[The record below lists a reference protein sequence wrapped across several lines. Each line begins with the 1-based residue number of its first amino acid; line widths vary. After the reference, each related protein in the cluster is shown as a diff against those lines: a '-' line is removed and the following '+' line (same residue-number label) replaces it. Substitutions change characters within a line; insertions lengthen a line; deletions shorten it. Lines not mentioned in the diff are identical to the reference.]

1 MTDSIPA
8 STPQL
13 TQNLSIGR
21 IVVKSTLAK
30 WSGFVL
36 TWTVLIS
43 VAPAML
49 AAETIKFHSQHILVV
64 SKFDS
69 IEMPDQAG
77 HIIGMFQAK
86 GVGVR
91 RTGPQESPYKIEAWG
106 TGDYRKDGAG
116 KDRGYARF
124 IFADGSSYD
133 EDWAGTGS
141 AGHDV
146 GNRDVLQRDGTIQ
159 RDERRKQVRLR
170 LTGGSH
176 RLRSGRHRSSSH
188 NRRLRAEPVPRH
200 IQAKGWYLYWPVR
213 GECIGEGHG
222 MSTL

>member
-1 MTDSIPA
+1 MKTHIKWAGVLLFGSA
-8 STPQL
+8 L
-13 TQNLSIGR
+13 
-21 IVVKSTLAK
+21 LA
-30 WSGFVL
+30 GATIHGAF
-36 TWTVLIS
+36 
-43 VAPAML
+43 
-49 AAETIKFHSQHILVV
+49 AAETIKFRSQHILVV

-91 RTGPQESPYKIEAWG
+91 RTGPQEPPYKIEAWG

-141 AGHDV
+141 GGHNV
-146 GNRDVLQRDGTIQ
+146 GTATYYNGTGRFKGMKGGSKFDCASLGDRIVCEVDGTI
-159 RDERRKQVRLR
+159 EL
-170 LTGGSH
+170 
-176 RLRSGRHRSSSH
+176 
-188 NRRLRAEPVPRH
+188 P
-200 IQAKGWYLYWPVR
+200 
-213 GECIGEGHG
+213 
-222 MSTL
+222 

>member
-1 MTDSIPA
+1 MFNLKKTAGLLLGSVLLAGTVMHGA
-8 STPQL
+8 SA
-13 TQNLSIGR
+13 G
-21 IVVKSTLAK
+21 
-30 WSGFVL
+30 
-36 TWTVLIS
+36 
-43 VAPAML
+43 
-49 AAETIKFHSQHILVV
+49 ETIKFKSQHILVV

-91 RTGPQESPYKIEAWG
+91 RSGPQEPAYKIEAWG

-141 AGHDV
+141 GGHDV
-146 GNRDVLQRDGTIQ
+146 GTATYYNGTGRFKGMKSGSGSKFDCASLGDRIVCEVEGTI
-159 RDERRKQVRLR
+159 EL
-170 LTGGSH
+170 
-176 RLRSGRHRSSSH
+176 
-188 NRRLRAEPVPRH
+188 P
-200 IQAKGWYLYWPVR
+200 
-213 GECIGEGHG
+213 
-222 MSTL
+222 

>member
-1 MTDSIPA
+1 MNTHI
-8 STPQL
+8 
-13 TQNLSIGR
+13 
-21 IVVKSTLAK
+21 K
-30 WSGFVL
+30 WWGVL
-36 TWTVLIS
+36 LFGS
-43 VAPAML
+43 SLVAGATIQDAF

-91 RTGPQESPYKIEAWG
+91 RAGPQEPPYKIEAWG

-133 EDWAGTGS
+133 EDWAGSGS
-141 AGHDV
+141 GGHDV
-146 GNRDVLQRDGTIQ
+146 GTAMYYNGTGRFKGMKGGSKFDCASLGDRIVCEVDGTI
-159 RDERRKQVRLR
+159 EL
-170 LTGGSH
+170 
-176 RLRSGRHRSSSH
+176 
-188 NRRLRAEPVPRH
+188 P
-200 IQAKGWYLYWPVR
+200 
-213 GECIGEGHG
+213 
-222 MSTL
+222 